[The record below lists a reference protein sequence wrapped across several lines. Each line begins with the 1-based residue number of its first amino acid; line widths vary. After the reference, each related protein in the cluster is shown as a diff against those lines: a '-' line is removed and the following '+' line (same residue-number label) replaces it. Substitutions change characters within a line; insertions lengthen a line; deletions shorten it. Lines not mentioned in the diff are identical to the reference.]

1 MRYFF
6 DVLSDNHEIID
17 EEGSEL
23 QSDAQMQLEATRL
36 LAGIASNE
44 ALYGGGPPLLTRVRD
59 INGTPIYRAV
69 LTIEGQRLQ

>member
-6 DVLSDNHEIID
+6 DVLSDSHEFID
-17 EEGSEL
+17 EEGCEL

-36 LAGIASNE
+36 LAGIASDE
-44 ALYGGGPPLLTRVRD
+44 ALYGGGPPLVTRVRD
-59 INGTPIYRAV
+59 MNGTAIYRAI